1 VQWLVESWAACS
13 DFLELGGWVLSW
25 ILFTTFVMW
34 TFLIERFWYLRS
46 GHRAAVADALAQW
59 QARREHHS
67 WYAHQI
73 RRAIIS
79 RVNQQL
85 FETIPMIKTLVALC
99 PLLGLLGT
107 VTGMVEVFDVM
118 AIAGSGNPRAMA
130 SGVSRAI
137 LPTMAGM
144 VAALSGF
151 ILSVQLDRRAQREAE
166 TLEDHLT
173 MEDGPGVPRVAA

>member
-1 VQWLVESWAACS
+1 VQWLVDVWSACA

-25 ILFTTFVMW
+25 ILLTTFLMW

-46 GHRAAVADALAQW
+46 GHRRAIADALATW
-59 QARREHHS
+59 RARREHSS

-73 RRAIIS
+73 RKKLLS
-79 RVNQQL
+79 EVNQKL

-151 ILSVQLDRRAQREAE
+151 ILSVQLERMAGREAE
-166 TLEDHLT
+166 ALEDHLT
-173 MEDGPGVPRVAA
+173 TEETPAGAAA

>member
-1 VQWLVESWAACS
+1 MPSLAEVWASSS

-25 ILFTTFVMW
+25 ILFTTFLMW

-46 GHRAAVADALAQW
+46 GHRQAVADALAVW
-59 QARREHHS
+59 QARREHSS
-67 WYAHQI
+67 WYAHQV
-73 RRAIIS
+73 RRKLLS
-79 RVNQQL
+79 QVNQRL

-118 AIAGSGNPRAMA
+118 ALAGSGNPRAMA

-151 ILSVQLDRRAQREAE
+151 VLSVQIERMAAREAE
-166 TLEDHLT
+166 ALEDRLT
-173 MEDGPGVPRVAA
+173 MEDARAAAA

>member
-1 VQWLVESWAACS
+1 MQSLADIWAACA

-25 ILFTTFVMW
+25 ILLTTFVMW

-46 GHRAAVADALAQW
+46 GHRRAVADALATW
-59 QARREHHS
+59 QARREHSS
-67 WYAHQI
+67 WYAHKI
-73 RRAIIS
+73 RLKLIS
-79 RVNQQL
+79 DVRQRL

-151 ILSVQLDRRAQREAE
+151 ILSVSLERRALREAE
-166 TLEDHLT
+166 ALEDHLT
-173 MEDGPGVPRVAA
+173 MEEPTSRAAA

>member
-1 VQWLVESWAACS
+1 MQSLVDVWAACT

-25 ILFTTFVMW
+25 ILLTTFVMW
-34 TFLIERFWYLRS
+34 TFLIERFSPVRS
-46 GHRAAVADALAQW
+46 GHRRAVANALATW
-59 QARREHHS
+59 KARREHSS

-73 RRAIIS
+73 RRKLIS
-79 RVNQQL
+79 GVNQQL

-118 AIAGSGNPRAMA
+118 AAAGSGNPRAMA

-151 ILSVQLDRRAQREAE
+151 ILSVQLERMAGREAE
-166 TLEDHLT
+166 ALEDHLT
-173 MEDGPGVPRVAA
+173 MEDAPVRAAA

>member
-1 VQWLVESWAACS
+1 VQWLADTWTACS
-13 DFLELGGWVLSW
+13 DFLESGGWVLSW
-25 ILFTTFVMW
+25 ILFVTFLMW
-34 TFLIERFWYLRS
+34 TFLIERFWYLRT
-46 GHRAAVADALAQW
+46 GHRRAVQDALAEW
-59 QARREHHS
+59 DARRERTS

-79 RVNQQL
+79 RVSSQL
-85 FETIPMIKTLVALC
+85 FETIPLIKTLVALC

-151 ILSVQLDRRAQREAE
+151 ILSVQLERRATAEAE
-166 TLEDHLT
+166 ALEDRLSL
-173 MEDGPGVPRVAA
+173 EDPPSRRVAA

>member
-1 VQWLVESWAACS
+1 
-13 DFLELGGWVLSW
+13 
-25 ILFTTFVMW
+25 
-34 TFLIERFWYLRS
+34 
-46 GHRAAVADALAQW
+46 
-59 QARREHHS
+59 
-67 WYAHQI
+67 
-73 RRAIIS
+73 
-79 RVNQQL
+79 
-85 FETIPMIKTLVALC
+85 MIQTLVALC

-151 ILSVQLDRRAQREAE
+151 ILSVQLQRRADRAMHA
-166 TLEDHLT
+166 LEDQLT
-173 MEDGPGVPRVAA
+173 SEEMPVRAAA

>member
-1 VQWLVESWAACS
+1 VPSPADLWASSS

-25 ILFTTFVMW
+25 ILVTTFVMW
-34 TFLIERFWYLRS
+34 TFLIERFWYLRV
-46 GHRAAVADALAQW
+46 GHRRAAADALAAW
-59 QARREHHS
+59 GARRDRTS
-67 WYAHQI
+67 WYARQI
-73 RRAIIS
+73 RRALLS
-79 RVNQQL
+79 RVRQQL

-151 ILSVQLDRRAQREAE
+151 ILSVQLERRADRAMHA
-166 TLEDHLT
+166 LEDHLT
-173 MEDGPGVPRVAA
+173 VEETAVRQAA

>member
-1 VQWLVESWAACS
+1 MQWLAETWAHSA

-25 ILFTTFVMW
+25 ILVTTFLMW
-34 TFLIERFWYLRS
+34 TFLIERFWYLRV
-46 GHRAAVADALAQW
+46 GHRQAVVAALEAW
-59 QARREHHS
+59 RARREHHS

-79 RVNQQL
+79 RANQRL

-151 ILSVQLDRRAQREAE
+151 IFSVQLERAARRASQE
-166 TLEDHLT
+166 LEDHLT
-173 MEDGPGVPRVAA
+173 MEDAPARAV

>member
-1 VQWLVESWAACS
+1 VLWLAELWARCA
-13 DFLELGGWVLSW
+13 DFLEAGGWVLSW

-34 TFLIERFWYLRS
+34 TFLIERFWYLCS
-46 GHRAAVADALAQW
+46 GHRRAVEAALAQW
-59 QARREHHS
+59 QARREHSS

-73 RRAIIS
+73 RRGIIS
-79 RVNQQL
+79 RVSMQL
-85 FETIPMIKTLVALC
+85 FESIPMIKTLVALC

-151 ILSVQLDRRAQREAE
+151 ILSVQLERRALAEAE
-166 TLEDHLT
+166 LLEDHLT
-173 MEDGPGVPRVAA
+173 MEEPSGRPRPA